1 MQHLDEKIREL
12 EGKHG
17 ELSTGQIGKAA
28 QVRKTAFQACH
39 PVLAAVVDN
48 RDPECLGRIRV
59 SQEMFAPGSVSVWL
73 PIVGH
78 WKKKESGWWALP
90 EIGVQALVIYTLSDR
105 SEGYVLGFIYDE
117 LHRVPKGG
125 AKSTLLQTKKHRI
138 EIIEEEGKEEILIES
153 KAGKMRCQISKG
165 GGIQLVNELG
175 DIRIRCRNIKIE
187 GREGVCLKAGGKIEI
202 SSEGNFQVKASK
214 KAALTGEEVS
224 LKGKNIRLNGSR
236 GVTAK
241 GKQVAKQNDRVVG
254 FDTHIMVIP
263 AGTGTANVPLPHP
276 FIGQIKG
283 KVSSNVKMG
292 YKGVATKGS
301 VARHDDSM
309 HLQLPGTIQFLNN
322 PKKEGEVT
330 GGTIGEVKVNG
341 KEVAV
346 VGSLV
351 TTCNDVG
358 MRDNSTIVALGASMP
373 MPMIIHPKNTAEYQ
387 REQDKAEKKEPRF
400 SSVRWSKN
408 SCEEGEEVELTASVQ
423 DIADGNMV
431 TLQVFPEGSGPENG
445 PEYARFPLTVKKGAV
460 SAKWKYKADHR
471 ELPPESNPRF
481 IFSAHSAW
489 CNYAK
494 SSNSLEVKLIRPEIT
509 KAEWQDAE
517 GNSTSKGLVGQPLKL
532 VAETKDMEGG
542 VTFWIYDENRREVAS
557 LGADIVEGRAEAQ
570 WTPTDP
576 RAVDDTRELRYN
588 FEATGNRCKKVT
600 GGEVQ
605 VRNPRVVSMEWD
617 KKAIYY
623 GDRATLRIKT
633 LEVAQES
640 PSCRLQLWERDYTT
654 EDDLILERD
663 ITIDG
668 DEVETE
674 IEFNFDVERVV
685 DEDELEL
692 EIIGRLQCGGNHLP
706 SEQLPLLIK
715 FGGRTT

>member
-1 MQHLDEKIREL
+1 MQHREAKIREL
-12 EGKHG
+12 EGRHG
-17 ELSTGQIGKAA
+17 ELSTGQIGRASHW
-28 QVRKTAFQACH
+28 RKTGFQACH

-59 SQEMFAPGSVSVWL
+59 SQEMFAPGSASVWL

-202 SSEGNFQVKASK
+202 STEGNLQVKASK

-236 GVTAK
+236 GVTAQ

-351 TTCNDVG
+351 STCNDVG
-358 MRDNSTIVALGASMP
+358 MRDNSTIVALGASIP
-373 MPMIIHPKNTAEYQ
+373 MPMIIHPKNTAAYQ
-387 REQDKAEKKEPRF
+387 REQDEAEKKEPRF

-423 DIADGNMV
+423 DMADGNMV

-445 PEYARFPLTVKKGAV
+445 TEYARFPLTVKKGAV
-460 SAKWKYKADHR
+460 TAKWQYKADHR

-517 GNSTSKGLVGQPLKL
+517 GNSTGKGLVGQPLRL

-542 VTFWIYDENRREVAS
+542 VTFWIYDEKGQEVTS
-557 LGADIVEGRAEAQ
+557 LGADIVDGRAEAQ
-570 WTPTDP
+570 WTYHWSGEVLKAKPKYTFG
-576 RAVDDTRELRYN
+576 V
-588 FEATGNRCKKVT
+588 TGNRCRKVES
-600 GGEVQ
+600 GEV
-605 VRNPRVVSMEWD
+605 EIGA
-617 KKAIYY
+617 K
-623 GDRATLRIKT
+623 IKIIMKNK
-633 LEVAQES
+633 E
-640 PSCRLQLWERDYTT
+640 
-654 EDDLILERD
+654 
-663 ITIDG
+663 G
-668 DEVETE
+668 E
-674 IEFNFDVERVV
+674 IV
-685 DEDELEL
+685 
-692 EIIGRLQCGGNHLP
+692 
-706 SEQLPLLIK
+706 SEQPYALYLYGKVYECGESDSEGLIEYENLVPGNYQILVK
-715 FGGRTT
+715 SSKEE

>member
-1 MQHLDEKIREL
+1 
-12 EGKHG
+12 
-17 ELSTGQIGKAA
+17 
-28 QVRKTAFQACH
+28 
-39 PVLAAVVDN
+39 
-48 RDPECLGRIRV
+48 
-59 SQEMFAPGSVSVWL
+59 
-73 PIVGH
+73 
-78 WKKKESGWWALP
+78 
-90 EIGVQALVIYTLSDR
+90 
-105 SEGYVLGFIYDE
+105 
-117 LHRVPKGG
+117 
-125 AKSTLLQTKKHRI
+125 
-138 EIIEEEGKEEILIES
+138 
-153 KAGKMRCQISKG
+153 MRCQISKG

-187 GREGVCLKAGGKIEI
+187 GREEVCLKAGGKIEI

-236 GVTAK
+236 GVTAQ

-276 FIGQIKG
+276 FIGQIKE

-351 TTCNDVG
+351 STCNDVG

-373 MPMIIHPKNTAEYQ
+373 MPMIIHPKNTAAYQ

-445 PEYARFPLTVKKGAV
+445 TEYARFPLTVKKGAV

-557 LGADIVEGRAEAQ
+557 LGADIVDGRAEVQ

-576 RAVDDTRELRYN
+576 RAVDDTRELRYR

-605 VRNPRVVSMEWD
+605 VRNPRVVSMEWN
-617 KKAIYY
+617 KKAMFWGKDIE
-623 GDRATLRIKT
+623 LMIKT
-633 LEVAQES
+633 FEMSDECPTAIIEIWEDERKV
-640 PSCRLQLWERDYTT
+640 PSKAILSVETILDKDENEIKITLDFPLGDMSAFE
-654 EDDLILERD
+654 EDDDYRVYAAV
-663 ITIDG
+663 TIEQWG
-668 DEVETE
+668 M
-674 IEFNFDVERVV
+674 
-685 DEDELEL
+685 
-692 EIIGRLQCGGNHLP
+692 HLKQ
-706 SEQLPLLIK
+706 EEENYLLISDD
-715 FGGRTT
+715 F